1 MGKIKKEDIVL
12 YNSCIKNLKTDTL
25 KMFDIIQT
33 YLQVIQPLKK
43 KYQSIPRKNLLSNI
57 NNF

>member
-33 YLQVIQPLKK
+33 YLQVIQP
-43 KYQSIPRKNLLSNI
+43 
-57 NNF
+57 F